1 MPISN
6 TDLQELAKVSLD
18 EYLRNL
24 PVDQIAVERP
34 FLKKLMQGRKSLLG
48 AKQNVVEN
56 IRKEHGSNF
65 TWAFGEETVKFNKRN
80 TTEQASFPWRRAVDG
95 LYIDYDR
102 LFSNGIKVRE
112 GGARGFQLEY
122 NERVQLINLLD
133 EQLEVLREG
142 FLNKLDLELH
152 RDGSHGA
159 DAVVGLDIHVHV
171 PPYETNIL
179 RNLFGRENVTVFER
193 QSKTTITPE
202 QEYDRLC
209 AKYGHE
215 VVAKVFGEDDG
226 DRLMEIVEGL
236 MSEKVIPE
244 EPQIEKTPEV
254 EIETKGAKK
263 R

>member
-1 MPISN
+1 MN
-6 TDLQELAKVSLD
+6 AKELIHSD
-18 EYLRNL
+18 F
-24 PVDQIAVERP
+24 QIKEVE
-34 FLKKLMQGRKSLLG
+34 
-48 AKQNVVEN
+48 
-56 IRKEHGSNF
+56 
-65 TWAFGEETVKFNKRN
+65 
-80 TTEQASFPWRRAVDG
+80 
-95 LYIDYDR
+95 
-102 LFSNGIKVRE
+102 
-112 GGARGFQLEY
+112 
-122 NERVQLINLLD
+122 
-133 EQLEVLREG
+133 
-142 FLNKLDLELH
+142 
-152 RDGSHGA
+152 
-159 DAVVGLDIHVHV
+159 AVVRRDAFTTIHVHV

-236 MSEKVIPE
+236 MSEKTSSQ
-244 EPQIEKTPEV
+244 EPQIEKTSEV

>member
-1 MPISN
+1 MN
-6 TDLQELAKVSLD
+6 TKELIHSD
-18 EYLRNL
+18 F
-24 PVDQIAVERP
+24 QIKEVE
-34 FLKKLMQGRKSLLG
+34 
-48 AKQNVVEN
+48 
-56 IRKEHGSNF
+56 
-65 TWAFGEETVKFNKRN
+65 
-80 TTEQASFPWRRAVDG
+80 
-95 LYIDYDR
+95 
-102 LFSNGIKVRE
+102 
-112 GGARGFQLEY
+112 
-122 NERVQLINLLD
+122 
-133 EQLEVLREG
+133 
-142 FLNKLDLELH
+142 
-152 RDGSHGA
+152 
-159 DAVVGLDIHVHV
+159 AVVRRDAFTTIHVHV

-236 MSEKVIPE
+236 MSEKTSSQ
-244 EPQIEKTPEV
+244 EPQIEKTSEV